1 MASAAPPAAARL
13 SQVLRDMFLDPLI
26 FLSFLPVTSRD
37 AARMGYIPREP
48 RAKPSPSRRRG
59 LMFDPIS
66 IPFGARMLL
75 NTVKLKPGI
84 SMEDV
89 ELAIGEMCNVV
100 TSAYGGDAGGF
111 IAGQV
116 FRFSGF
122 VSDAGSVGAQGAG
135 EHVAIVTYWRS
146 FEDHERSHAD
156 ALFTA
161 KFAALVSMCSESQ
174 ELGYEMM
181 WQGEAATRSARA
193 PGAGPTSSS

>member
-1 MASAAPPAAARL
+1 
-13 SQVLRDMFLDPLI
+13 
-26 FLSFLPVTSRD
+26 
-37 AARMGYIPREP
+37 
-48 RAKPSPSRRRG
+48 
-59 LMFDPIS
+59 MFDPIS
-66 IPFGARMLL
+66 IPFGARMLF
-75 NTVKLKPGI
+75 NTVRLKPGV

-100 TSAYGGDAGGF
+100 SGAYGGDAGGF

-122 VSDAGSVGAQGAG
+122 VSDEGSVAARGAG

-161 KFAALVSMCSESQ
+161 KFTALVSMCSESQ
-174 ELGYEMM
+174 ELGYEML
-181 WQGEAATRSARA
+181 WQGEAAARPPRV
-193 PGAGPTSSS
+193 PGARPTSSS